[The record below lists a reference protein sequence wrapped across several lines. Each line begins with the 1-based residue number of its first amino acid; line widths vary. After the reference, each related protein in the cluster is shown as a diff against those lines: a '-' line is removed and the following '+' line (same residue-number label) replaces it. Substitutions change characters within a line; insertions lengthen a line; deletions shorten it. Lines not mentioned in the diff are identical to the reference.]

1 MFTLKLNG
9 WSTPKNLMSGGIRQD
24 CRPASLLFIIEILAH
39 KIRIN
44 KNIERFLF
52 GDVEIKL
59 SQYSYD
65 PILM

>member
-9 WSTPKNLMSGGIRQD
+9 WSTPKNLMSGGIRQG
-24 CRPASLLFIIEILAH
+24 CRPSSLLFN

-59 SQYSYD
+59 SQYSYN